1 MTVCGNVSYQ
11 TVPALRFSSCLIA
24 FNIKPEGGIN
34 TKYVIVIVTEPVC
47 YVSTL
52 NIKYLYS
59 SINLQIKHFIFF
71 SYFLKI
77 VDPLCRTDQVNA
89 SRSEQ

>member
-34 TKYVIVIVTEPVC
+34 AKYVIVIVTEQVC

-59 SINLQIKHFIFF
+59 SINLQINTLSSFHIF
-71 SYFLKI
+71 
-77 VDPLCRTDQVNA
+77 
-89 SRSEQ
+89 